1 MKADLHT
8 HTICSKDS
16 LTRPADLV
24 VACVRR
30 GVDVVA
36 VTDHNAIAG
45 ALAAREVAEQMRAA
59 GQEAPL
65 VIVGEEIMTT
75 AGEIMGLFLSE
86 FIPPGLSPQETI
98 QGIREQGGFVTVPHP
113 FDRLRR
119 GPMMTRVLEV
129 IWPHIDAIETR
140 NARTTFVSDNERARA
155 FAVGHGLLQTAGSDA
170 HIVSLSHP
178 DDVEHP
184 QAYLRLPGDLFD
196 SAILRIHLNRER
208 GVVRCSLFKQ
218 RIQTGLQVSGKES
231 VSYGRASGFCRWPA
245 GSSSPGSHPG
255 SSRCSKASGGAVRQT
270 TSPALST
277 RRRFSSFNRAPPPR
291 ATTPSC
297 SKMRCSV
304 WPSRRRKP
312 ASPSR

>member
-170 HIVSLSHP
+170 HISGEVGRCFVELPSF
-178 DDVEHP
+178 DDVEGFR
-184 QAYLRLPGDLFD
+184 QALARGTIGGRPSSPL
-196 SAILRIHLNRER
+196 IHL
-208 GVVRCSLFKQ
+208 
-218 RIQTGLQVSGKES
+218 
-231 VSYGRASGFCRWPA
+231 
-245 GSSSPGSHPG
+245 H
-255 SSRCSKASGGAVRQT
+255 
-270 TSPALST
+270 ST
-277 RRRFSSFNRAPPPR
+277 FARL
-291 ATTPSC
+291 
-297 SKMRCSV
+297 
-304 WPSRRRKP
+304 RK
-312 ASPSR
+312 RLK